1 MTSMLM
7 WGNFETVRRWF
18 KENGEKR
25 RVLGEGG
32 RFFVM
37 DDLKKSENGKKNK
50 TLMDFDLK

>member
-1 MTSMLM
+1 M
-7 WGNFETVRRWF
+7 VRRWF

-25 RVLGEGG
+25 RVLGVGG

-37 DDLKKSENGKKNK
+37 DDPKKSENGKIIN